1 MSVMATDIIMSSSND
16 IGTAFFKS
24 LLLIIATEIGDKTF
38 FIAAI
43 LAMKHG
49 RLVVYA
55 GAMGA
60 LTIMHL
66 LSSFMVNLFSFFNIY
81 FNFILMI

>member
-1 MSVMATDIIMSSSND
+1 MSEIITEVIISSQND

-24 LLLIIATEIGDKTF
+24 LALIIATEIGDKTF

-60 LTIMHL
+60 LAIMHL
-66 LSSFMVNLFSFFNIY
+66 LSSFMVIYNNIFQFFY
-81 FNFILMI
+81 LHF